1 MDIIRETGRRCSE
14 LADRPDGTPRSSRE
28 FDPQTIMVSYV
39 PDGPHKRYEG
49 LMLTEI
55 AAERQQEPVDAAL
68 HLLERE
74 GGGIQMIIF
83 AMSEDDVRRVMRHPA
98 VAVASDGWTL
108 SPKAGGKPH
117 PRSYGTY
124 ARVLGRY
131 VRDERVLSLED
142 AVRKMTSLPA
152 QRLGRLDRGLIRH
165 GCAAD
170 LVVFDPERVI
180 DRATFEDPHQF
191 CDGVTYVVVN
201 GQLVIEDGIDTGSK
215 AGRVLRP
222 TPLA

>member
-1 MDIIRETGRRCSE
+1 MSSPTGPTEHRGRAASSI
-14 LADRPDGTPRSSRE
+14 LKRSWS
-28 FDPQTIMVSYV
+28 V
-39 PDGPHKRYEG
+39 
-49 LMLTEI
+49 
-55 AAERQQEPVDAAL
+55 
-68 HLLERE
+68 
-74 GGGIQMIIF
+74 
-83 AMSEDDVRRVMRHPA
+83 MSP
-98 VAVASDGWTL
+98 
-108 SPKAGGKPH
+108 
-117 PRSYGTY
+117 
-124 ARVLGRY
+124 
-131 VRDERVLSLED
+131 RDERVLSLED